1 MKGRGSI
8 ALLLIAAVILLR
20 PWDAG
25 PVQGLFRRLSP
36 IGERASEVEASERL
50 QGRVVRAVD
59 GDTLEVR
66 LDGGAVE
73 TVRLIGVDTPE
84 TVKPDTPV
92 QCFGPRASAFEH
104 RTVEGRRVR
113 LLVGVEPR
121 DFYGRLLAYVWVEG
135 RPRGTPAPRAGVQ
148 GRPLRSAHSS
158 QVGVRGRP
166 PRERFLETELLRRGL
181 ARTLTFHPNDRFAP
195 RFEKLER
202 IAAKHG
208 KGLWNAC

>member
-1 MKGRGSI
+1 MKGRGS
-8 ALLLIAAVILLR
+8 LLLLFVVAVILLR
-20 PWDAG
+20 PWEFGQHHSGTEPSQVLTGVA
-25 PVQGLFRRLSP
+25 
-36 IGERASEVEASERL
+36 
-50 QGRVVRAVD
+50 VRAVD

-66 LDGGAVE
+66 LDDGDVE

-92 QCFGPRASAFEH
+92 QCFGPQASAFEH
-104 RTVEGRRVR
+104 RHTEGKRVR

-121 DFYGRLLAYVWVEG
+121 DFYGRLLAYVFVDN
-135 RPRGTPAPRAGVQ
+135 
-148 GRPLRSAHSS
+148 
-158 QVGVRGRP
+158 
-166 PRERFLETELLRRGL
+166 RFLEVELLRRGL

-202 IAAKHG
+202 IAANRG